1 MKTQLALLVVLLTCV
16 AALFPSQPVEEK
28 PVWHTDWPTAQRI
41 AKQANKPIFA
51 VLVCKH

>member
-1 MKTQLALLVVLLTCV
+1 MRAIIPTCLIALTS
-16 AALFPSQPVEEK
+16 AAIFSAPPAEEK
-28 PVWHTDWPTAQRI
+28 PVWHADWPTAQRL